1 MTQRSGAQL
10 LVDQLILHGA
20 DTIFCVPGESY
31 LRVLEALYTR
41 RDSLRLIT
49 ARQEGGAAY
58 MAEAYGKLTG
68 RPGIC
73 FVTRGPG
80 ASNASIGV
88 HTAYQDSTPLLLF
101 IGQVPR
107 SQLGRDAFQEVDYR
121 QMLAPLAK
129 WVMPI
134 DDARRIPEF
143 VSRAFYLATSG
154 RPGPVVLVLP
164 EDMQADQVEVADPRP
179 YQQVKAAP
187 TAEDMQRLQAMLAQ
201 ASRPLLLAGREGW
214 TPEGIAHLRAFAAAN
229 QLPAVTTV
237 RAQDMIDNHSLYY
250 AGSLGV
256 GVNPALLE
264 RVKEADL
271 LLVIGSRLD
280 GLSTAGYSL
289 IDIPRPKQAVIH
301 IYPDPAELGRIY
313 QADLLINASLPE
325 FAAAARALEPVD
337 GSRWSSWQERLRR
350 EYEAYRQ
357 PTPIP
362 GLISSAKLSRGGS
375 HTDATEGSAGCGS
388 PARSSP
394 TRGLVNLSEVVAHL
408 SGRLPP
414 GTIITT
420 GAGNYTAWV
429 HRFFQFSTPYTQL
442 GPISGA
448 MGYGVPAAVTAKLVH
463 PERIVVSFSGD
474 GCFLMNGQELA
485 TAIHYGL
492 AIIFI
497 VVNNNML
504 GTIRMHQERH
514 FPGHVYGT
522 SLTNP
527 DFAAYARAFG
537 AHGEVVER
545 TEDFA
550 GTFERALQMQR
561 PALIEV
567 RVDPGIILP
576 GKRLGE

>member
-10 LVDQLILHGA
+10 LVDQLILHGV

-31 LRVLEALYTR
+31 IRVLDALFAQ

-68 RPGIC
+68 QPGIC

-88 HTAYQDSTPLLLF
+88 HTASQDSTPLILF

-107 SQLGRDAFQEVDYR
+107 PQSGRDAFQEVDYR
-121 QMLAPLAK
+121 PMFAPLAK
-129 WVMPI
+129 WVMQI
-134 DDARRIPEF
+134 DNARRIPEF
-143 VSRAFYLATSG
+143 VSRAFHLATSG

-164 EDMQADQVEVADPRP
+164 EDMQGDEVDVPDPLP
-179 YQQVKAAP
+179 YRRVKAAP
-187 TAEDMQRLQAMLAQ
+187 APEDMQSLRAMLEKAK
-201 ASRPLLLAGREGW
+201 RPLLLVGREGW
-214 TPEGIAHLRAFAAAN
+214 SPAGITDLRTFTAAN
-229 QLPAVTTV
+229 QLPVITTV
-237 RAQDMIDNHSLYY
+237 RAQDMLDNRSPSY

-256 GVNPALLE
+256 GANPVLLG
-264 RVKEADL
+264 RVKDADL
-271 LLVIGSRLD
+271 LLVVGSRLD

-289 IDIPRPKQAVIH
+289 LDIPRPEQAMVH
-301 IYPDPAELGRIY
+301 VYPDPTELGRIY
-313 QADLLINASLPE
+313 QADLLINATLSE
-325 FAAAARALEPVD
+325 FAAAVRALKPVD
-337 GSRWSSWQERLRR
+337 SARWSAWRELLRQD
-350 EYEAYRQ
+350 YEAYRQ
-357 PTPIP
+357 PTPAP
-362 GLISSAKLSRGGS
+362 GA
-375 HTDATEGSAGCGS
+375 
-388 PARSSP
+388 
-394 TRGLVNLSEVVAHL
+394 VNLSEIVAYL
-408 SGRLPP
+408 SQRLPP

-429 HRFFQFSTPYTQL
+429 QRFFQFSTPRTLL

-448 MGYGVPAAVTAKLVH
+448 MGYGVPAAVAAKIIH
-463 PERIVVSFSGD
+463 PERVVISFSGD

-485 TAIHYGL
+485 TAMHYGL

-497 VVNNNML
+497 VVNNGMY

-514 FPGHVYGT
+514 FPGREYGT

-527 DFAAYARAFG
+527 DFADYARAFG
-537 AHGEVVER
+537 AYGEVVER

-550 GTFERALQMQR
+550 EAFERTLRTER
-561 PALIEV
+561 PALLEL
-567 RVDPGIILP
+567 RVNPEAIMP
-576 GKRLGE
+576 GKRLGEQ